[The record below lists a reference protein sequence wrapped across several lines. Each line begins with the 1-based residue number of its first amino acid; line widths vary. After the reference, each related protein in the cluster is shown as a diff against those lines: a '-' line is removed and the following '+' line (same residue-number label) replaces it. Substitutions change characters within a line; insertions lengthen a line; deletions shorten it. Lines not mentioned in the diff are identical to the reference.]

1 MSPAQP
7 HDPVLSHVCI
17 PSVSVTY
24 YDDMFAELRRVT
36 EFPAVLPQGMRA
48 HLAGEHDGQLEIIGG
63 WDSQQDDQTFFRTE
77 LSGVVSQVVPESG
90 TRGDFLR
97 KEYRLLDFVLGARAP
112 QFLNTRHPDVPD
124 SISHLLSVDLGDAPA
139 EVAEQ
144 LYADV
149 AASIDLQTALDGDLV
164 LHSAARTENGWIAA
178 EVWTDAETA
187 RLHYAELVANASKVD
202 ANAKINLV
210 SFPTHVFM
218 VSAEAVLEFN
228 PTAARG

>member
-1 MSPAQP
+1 MSPAQAN
-7 HDPVLSHVCI
+7 DPVLSHVCI
-17 PSVSVTY
+17 PSVSLAY

-63 WDSQQDDQTFFRTE
+63 WDSQQDDQAFFRTE

-90 TRGDFLR
+90 TRGDFLSN
-97 KEYRLLDFVLGARAP
+97 EYRLLAFVLGARAP

-124 SISHLLSVDLGDAPA
+124 AISHLLSVDLDDAPG

-149 AASIDLQTALDGDLV
+149 AGSIDMQTALDADLV
-164 LHSAARTENGWIAA
+164 LHGAARTEKGWIAA
-178 EVWTDAETA
+178 EVWTNAETA
-187 RLHYAELVANASKVD
+187 RLHYAELVTNTLKGDSTAN
-202 ANAKINLV
+202 INLV

-228 PTAARG
+228 PTAARD